1 MINLFLKQKN
11 KILKIPQVFP
21 WGLFSYFTPSETSA
35 KKRSAEL
42 ICAYTLASPLKHHL
56 STVESGAVI
65 TCCYDTKSQ
74 KQPRLYPE
82 LRCEWCVFCK
92 PKKSIHWVAQK
103 TNSSTS
109 FGVSSSSL
117 WLSEHSFFWCNN
129 YIREKESSTEIQLQ
143 TTNFADIA
151 QRKVK
156 YFCLYSFAW
165 KTGLKYS
172 LLAVNSPSLPVKPQ
186 LTMLVS

>member
-1 MINLFLKQKN
+1 MLT
-11 KILKIPQVFP
+11 P
-21 WGLFSYFTPSETSA
+21 W
-35 KKRSAEL
+35 
-42 ICAYTLASPLKHHL
+42 HL
-56 STVESGAVI
+56 HWNIISSTVDSGAVI

-82 LRCEWCVFCK
+82 LMCDWCVFCK

-117 WLSEHSFFWCNN
+117 WLSEHSFSWCSN
-129 YIREKESSTEIQLQ
+129 YRREKESPTEIQHQ
-143 TTNFADIA
+143 ATNFADIA

-172 LLAVNSPSLPVKPQ
+172 LLAVNSPSLPAEPQ
-186 LTMLVS
+186 LTFLALWAVSIPNAKLSLHKLGTLKSRSECLAANKQMKRHITE